1 MIFDIEFLLLRRCNG
16 TKLKKEKKGTCPIKF
31 HSFLQ
36 FGQLIFFPPKSME
49 FNSKKGIYQI
59 LINLYC
65 TDKVHKYVSESE
77 ITSGLVKYII
87 NLSLI
92 AILLE
97 ENCSEN

>member
-1 MIFDIEFLLLRRCNG
+1 
-16 TKLKKEKKGTCPIKF
+16 
-31 HSFLQ
+31 
-36 FGQLIFFPPKSME
+36 ME

-59 LINLYC
+59 LINLC

>member
-1 MIFDIEFLLLRRCNG
+1 
-16 TKLKKEKKGTCPIKF
+16 
-31 HSFLQ
+31 
-36 FGQLIFFPPKSME
+36 ME